1 MGRVVTEEGVCLVE
15 GRGCLESRRWENEVF
30 GWEGKIILEKRERAG
45 NEWSFAEKEARREKQ
60 SMKEDS
66 LRNDS
71 WNKGKRKIEKEK
83 NSWVLL
89 LIFARE

>member
-1 MGRVVTEEGVCLVE
+1 MCLVE
-15 GRGCLESRRWENEVF
+15 GHGCFESRRWENEVF

-71 WNKGKRKIEKEK
+71 WNKGKRKTEKEK